1 MTVPPSKANTSA
13 APRHDVKVIT
23 ALRRFAISISVL
35 NIAGYTFLGFEQ
47 PWLWPFVAVLTAY
60 VVEIGLEM
68 VSARSDGRAPRFA
81 GGGLKG
87 MVEFLFPAHIT
98 GLAVNMLTYV
108 NDRVWVLVF
117 GVIVAV
123 GTKWVLRA
131 PLKGRMRHFMN
142 PSNFGI
148 TVILLLFPW
157 ASIAPPYHFTEYLY
171 GPADWVL
178 PAIILV
184 LGTMLNAKLTGRM
197 WLIGAWL
204 VGFVVQA
211 VVRGLVTG
219 TSIPAALGM
228 MTGVAFVLFTNYM
241 VTDPGTS
248 PSKRSSQIAFG
259 AGVAAMYGVLTGL
272 GIAYGIFFATALVCL
287 IRGGYLWGLHFL
299 AKQRAAADLQ
309 AAAAPVEPSPVQP
322 VGQVAAVA
330 ASGAVAAPA
339 PAVVGAGAVT
349 AAPTGDPCQDGT
361 CFHGKCASLRAA
373 AQEKK
378 MAVPE

>member
-1 MTVPPSKANTSA
+1 
-13 APRHDVKVIT
+13 
-23 ALRRFAISISVL
+23 
-35 NIAGYTFLGFEQ
+35 
-47 PWLWPFVAVLTAY
+47 
-60 VVEIGLEM
+60 
-68 VSARSDGRAPRFA
+68 
-81 GGGLKG
+81 

-108 NDRVWVLVF
+108 NDRVWVMVF
-117 GVIVAV
+117 GVVVAV

-131 PLKGRMRHFMN
+131 PLKGRMRHYMN

-148 TVILLLFPW
+148 AVILLLFPW

-204 VGFVVQA
+204 IGFVLQA
-211 VVRGLVTG
+211 VIRGLVTG

-228 MTGVAFVLFTNYM
+228 MTGVAFILFTNYM

-248 PSKRSSQIAFG
+248 PSRRSSQIAFG
-259 AGVAAMYGVLTGL
+259 GGVAAMYGVLTAL

-287 IRGGYLWGLHFL
+287 IRGGYLWGLHVK
-299 AKQRAAADLQ
+299 AKQAPAAAEPAQRAQAQRAQAEPAEQTAASAPPPLPTPAPEPEPAHAATV
-309 AAAAPVEPSPVQP
+309 AAAR
-322 VGQVAAVA
+322 
-330 ASGAVAAPA
+330 
-339 PAVVGAGAVT
+339 
-349 AAPTGDPCQDGT
+349 TGDPCRDGT
-361 CFHGKCASLRAA
+361 CLHGKCASMRAA
-373 AQEKK
+373 AQQRKK
-378 MAVPE
+378 MAVPV